1 MNFDFSELFHGHIVL
16 QVEGVILALL
26 IVALVVAVAA
36 KRYRLPYTVGLV
48 LIGLLITPIFH
59 WDDTNELASELMLG
73 LLVPPLLFEAA
84 FHIRIDDLKRD
95 LKMILVL
102 AIPGVIVT
110 TFLVGGMVHLGA
122 GVAMNIALLFG
133 ALIAATD
140 PVAVVALFK
149 QLGVPKRL
157 QVLLEGESLFN
168 DGTAIVMFG
177 LMLTIV
183 ETGNFD
189 FANSIGSFFF
199 IAGGGVIVG
208 LVTGMLAS
216 QVIGR
221 IDDALVETTITTTLS
236 FGAYLLGELVG
247 VSGVL
252 AVVVAGIVNGNIG
265 PRGMSPTTRI
275 VVNNFWEYIAFL
287 ANSLIFLMIGLTI
300 NFNVFIENWV
310 AIIVAIGAVLVAR
323 AVGIYGFSAFARDIP
338 MSWKHI
344 LYWGGLRGAIV
355 LALALSIP
363 KSTPG
368 YETVLAMSF
377 GVVLFTLVVQ
387 GFSMEKVVNRMG
399 LIHRSTIQEE
409 YERRHARFIANR
421 AASDHL
427 QNMTKQGLLPIH
439 VWEQMKPIFS
449 ERESIHIGALKD
461 IMSSNPSV
469 EIEEL
474 DAARREA
481 LRVERASLG
490 SLFRNGVISEEI
502 YNDLIGEVDE
512 ALTEPH
518 VNWSQLLQLGDGK
531 RPELNKMMAVI
542 IQEDDLQN
550 AIKGLSRAG
559 FGVDQLP
566 STGGFLSHRNLTLLI
581 GIPDGRE
588 RDVVNILARHCHRRV
603 EHVRNPS
610 ALLPLQRPTAVNIGG
625 ATIFTFDIEAYHEF

>member
-1 MNFDFSELFHGHIVL
+1 MNFGDIFQGHIVL
-16 QVEGVILALL
+16 QVEGVILILL

-48 LIGLLITPIFH
+48 LIGLAITPIFH
-59 WDDTNELASELMLG
+59 WEDTNELVSELMLG

-84 FHIRIDDLKRD
+84 FHLRIDDLKRD
-95 LKMILVL
+95 LKMILLL
-102 AIPGVIVT
+102 AVPGVIVT

-122 GVAMNIALLFG
+122 GIALNIALLFG

-183 ETGNFD
+183 ETGNFNLGD
-189 FANSIGSFFF
+189 SIGNFFLV
-199 IAGGGVIVG
+199 AGGGVIVG

-275 VVNNFWEYIAFL
+275 VVNNFWEYVAFL
-287 ANSLIFLMIGLTI
+287 ANSLIFLLIGLTI

-310 AIIVAIGAVLVAR
+310 AIVVAIGAVLVAR
-323 AVGIYGFSAFARDIP
+323 AIGIYGFSAFSRDIP
-338 MSWKHI
+338 TTWKHV

-363 KSTPG
+363 KSIPG
-368 YETVLAMSF
+368 YESVLAMSF
-377 GVVLFTLVVQ
+377 GVVLFTLLVQ
-387 GFSMEKVVNRMG
+387 GFSMEKVVKRLN
-399 LIHRSTIQEE
+399 LIRRSTIQEH

-421 AASDHL
+421 SASDHL
-427 QNMTKQGLLPIH
+427 KKMAQQGLLSVH

-449 ERESIHIGALKD
+449 ERQAVHRNALKE
-461 IMSSNPSV
+461 IMTSNPAV

-474 DAARREA
+474 DAARHEA

-490 SLFRNGVISEEI
+490 SLFRNGVISEET
-502 YNDLIGEVDE
+502 YNDLVSEVDE
-512 ALTEPH
+512 ALTEQH
-518 VNWSQLLQLGDGK
+518 VNWSQLLHLGDGK
-531 RPELNKMMAVI
+531 RSEITKMMAVI
-542 IQEDDLQN
+542 IQEEDLEN

-566 STGGFLSHRNLTLLI
+566 STGGFLSQRNVTLLV
-581 GIPDGRE
+581 GTPEGRE
-588 RDVVNILARHCHRRV
+588 RDVVSILDRYCHRRV
-603 EHVRNPS
+603 EHIRMPN
-610 ALLPLQRPTAVNIGG
+610 AFLPLQRPTPVDVGG
-625 ATIFTFDIEAYHEF
+625 ATVFTFDIEAYHEF